1 MWLNLWSG
9 DKLLGHMAYC
19 LLVLSL
25 LVFVYW
31 TEMLFRLYRYLYVT
45 FEFAPKM

>member
-1 MWLNLWSG
+1 MWLNLQSG
-9 DKLLGHMAYC
+9 DKLLRHMAYC

-31 TEMLFRLYRYLYVT
+31 VEMLFQLYRYLHVT